1 MVKKKK
7 KKKKDIKLRVITD
20 EEILGKTSKE
30 GLKRIRERNEQLKK
44 EKLFFK

>member
-7 KKKKDIKLRVITD
+7 KKIVKLKVITD

-30 GLKRIRERNEQLKK
+30 GLKRIREQSEQLKK